1 MVAFTTSPSRAAARL
16 NSGVRHRE
24 TTMLAQI
31 FAIAIVVL
39 AILGPGYFLWQFARK
54 RGGLAERFAWTI
66 LVAAILL
73 IVWLLLGPGSS
84 SSPQQ
89 RISQFIGAW
98 GILFMTTGLIFIGTE
113 VLKMIKGRKPPNSGE

>member
-1 MVAFTTSPSRAAARL
+1 MVTCTTPPFRAAVRL

-39 AILGPGYFLWQFARK
+39 AILGPGYFLWQFARR
-54 RGGLAERFAWTI
+54 RGGLAGTFAWTI
-66 LVAAILL
+66 LVVAVLL
-73 IVWLLLGPGSS
+73 IAWLLCVPSPSSGPE
-84 SSPQQ
+84 Q

-98 GILFMTTGLIFIGTE
+98 GILFMTTGLIVIGTE
-113 VLKMIKGRKPPNSGE
+113 VLKMIKGRKRPKSDE

>member
-1 MVAFTTSPSRAAARL
+1 MVTCTTPPFRAAVRL

-31 FAIAIVVL
+31 LAIAIVVL

-54 RGGLAERFAWTI
+54 RGGLTATFAWTI
-66 LVAAILL
+66 LVAAVLL
-73 IVWLLLGPGSS
+73 ILWLLIGPDSS

-98 GILFMTTGLIFIGTE
+98 GILFMTTGLIVIGTE
-113 VLKMIKGRKPPNSGE
+113 VLKMIKGRKRPSSEE